1 MALAERPFSMSDS
14 DDGSDARTDDESG
27 DPADDAASGGR
38 PCPICE
44 EPMYSRHCKYV
55 CPQHGVVYDCS
66 DTFY

>member
-1 MALAERPFSMSDS
+1 MALAGRGSSMSEQGGRS
-14 DDGSDARTDDESG
+14 GSETGDEAG
-27 DPADDAASGGR
+27 SGGR

>member
-1 MALAERPFSMSDS
+1 MTLAPRRWDVSDS
-14 DDGSDARTDDESG
+14 SDEGDAGDDGR
-27 DPADDAASGGR
+27 GGR

-44 EPMYSRHCKYV
+44 EPMYARHCKYV

>member
-1 MALAERPFSMSDS
+1 MSDS
-14 DDGSDARTDDESG
+14 DDGSDTRTDDAESG
-27 DPADDAASGGR
+27 DHTDTPASGGR